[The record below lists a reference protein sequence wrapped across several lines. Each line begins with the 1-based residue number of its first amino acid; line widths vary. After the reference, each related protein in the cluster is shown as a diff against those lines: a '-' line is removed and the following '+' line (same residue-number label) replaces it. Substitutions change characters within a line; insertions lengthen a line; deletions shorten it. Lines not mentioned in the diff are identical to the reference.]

1 MNGGANYVNMCVR
14 CVVRLVCVWGVGVGG
29 QGVVT
34 VCGGYV
40 NVTWCVAMFDVW
52 GEGGAGLGCMLSFC
66 RVVPVIFCHV

>member
-1 MNGGANYVNMCVR
+1 M
-14 CVVRLVCVWGVGVGG
+14 WGVGVGG

-40 NVTWCVAMFDVW
+40 NVAMCVAMFDVW